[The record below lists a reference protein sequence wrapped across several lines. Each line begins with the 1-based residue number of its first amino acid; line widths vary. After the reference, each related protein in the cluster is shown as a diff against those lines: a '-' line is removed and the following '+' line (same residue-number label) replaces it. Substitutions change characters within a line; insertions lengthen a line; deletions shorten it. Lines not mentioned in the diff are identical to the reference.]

1 MSRAF
6 TSQPHRASNR
16 VVLAELGSL
25 AVEFTRLSQIT
36 KEPKYY
42 DAIARITDAL
52 QEWQNHTR
60 VPGLWPIHVDASGCD
75 RVQSYRTA
83 ITHSDNNDTLT
94 SDLEAADTTDQG
106 SKADDSSS
114 TVSIPNPGTN
124 AARVDESVD
133 SSSNVSPTGEAAS
146 DRSKGPGTTADNV
159 EKHRIQGWDENHP
172 ETSTTKKSEKD
183 AEEEPKMEPIVLPPP
198 VTFEV
203 KDAPKD
209 RHEVKRK
216 RQLGKPEIDWE
227 DEQSPSTAA
236 ATTTTKKKAYS
247 SPTPLPEC
255 LPHGLGSTSAYGNEE
270 FTLGSMADSTYE
282 YFPKEYI
289 MLGGLVDQYREMY
302 ETAIDVAKS
311 KLLFRVMIPDE
322 DRQIYVSGAYKV
334 SVPLTDDEPLKGTLT
349 TSGSHLTCFV
359 GGMFGLGAKVFD
371 RPEDLEIA
379 KKLTDGCVWA
389 YESTTTGIMPEN
401 FMAIPCDFD
410 HCEWNETLWWDLLD
424 PNSAWREESYERQ
437 LETYNRAVAA
447 RESAEAEE
455 AAQAARAAELA
466 AAEGNRSF
474 DEPDSPV
481 AIQTAP
487 PSKPIGAVDNPLQK
501 RQVGSIG
508 AEPPPRA
515 SPDPNAQSAGSPE
528 APSTPTYKGPPS
540 RTNKVSR
547 PPIWAPKKPLTHE
560 EFVRARIEDDGM
572 PAGVSYIADRRYI
585 LRPEALESV
594 FYMYRITG
602 AAYWRAKGWAMV
614 AAILR
619 HTEATFGHAAIDDV
633 TKAEPRP
640 LDSMESFWLAETLKY
655 AWLLFEEES
664 RWSLDHWVLNTEAHL
679 LRRPDAPRE

>member
-1 MSRAF
+1 
-6 TSQPHRASNR
+6 

-25 AVEFTRLSQIT
+25 AVEFTRLAQIT

-75 RVQSYRTA
+75 REQSYRTA
-83 ITHSDNNDTLT
+83 ITQSDNTDVLV
-94 SDLEAADTTDQG
+94 SGSEVAATTDQG
-106 SKADDSSS
+106 SKADGSSS
-114 TVSIPNPGTN
+114 TVSIPNPGAN
-124 AARVDESVD
+124 AARLDESTD
-133 SSSNVSPTGEAAS
+133 STSNASPTGDAVS

-159 EKHRIQGWDENHP
+159 QKHRIQGWDENHP

-227 DEQSPSTAA
+227 NEQLHSTA

-289 MLGGLVDQYREMY
+289 MLNGLVDQYREMY
-302 ETAIDVAKS
+302 ESAIDVAKS

-322 DRQIYVSGAYKV
+322 DRQVYVSGALKV
-334 SVPLTDDEPLKGTLT
+334 SVSVTEEEPPKGILT

-359 GGMFGLGAKVFD
+359 GGMFGLGAKVFN
-371 RPEDLEIA
+371 RAEDLEIA

-389 YESTTTGIMPEN
+389 YESTTTGIMPET
-401 FMAIPCDFD
+401 FMAIACDFD
-410 HCEWNETLWWDLLD
+410 NCKWNETLWWDLLD

-455 AAQAARAAELA
+455 AAQAARAAELSSH
-466 AAEGNRSF
+466 EDNNSI

-487 PSKPIGAVDNPLQK
+487 PTKPIGAVDKAHQK
-501 RQVGSIG
+501 RQAGSIE
-508 AEPPPRA
+508 ADLPPRPSA
-515 SPDPNAQSAGSPE
+515 NPNPQAGGSPG

-547 PPIWAPKKPLTHE
+547 PPIWAPKKPLSHE
-560 EFVRARIEDDGM
+560 EFVQQRIEDDGI
-572 PAGVSYIADRRYI
+572 PAGMSHITDRRYI

-602 AAYWRAKGWAMV
+602 SAYWREKGWAMV
-614 AAILR
+614 TAILR
-619 HTEATFGHAAIDDV
+619 HTETARGHSAIDDV
-633 TKAEPRP
+633 TKEQPRP

-655 AWLLFEEES
+655 AYLLFEDES